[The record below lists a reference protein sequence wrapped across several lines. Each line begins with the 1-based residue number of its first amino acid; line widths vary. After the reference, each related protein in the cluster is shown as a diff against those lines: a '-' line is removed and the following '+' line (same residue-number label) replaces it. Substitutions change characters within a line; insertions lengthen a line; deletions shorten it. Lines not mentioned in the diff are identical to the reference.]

1 MEKVLREAD
10 LATEL
15 LLATFL
21 HPVLDKTTYHLVN
34 KERLA
39 MMKKEAVL
47 VKCTRPGLNNFIS
60 GRAFHETRLADMKN
74 AIVVPHIA
82 SAFKV
87 TN

>member
-34 KERLA
+34 KERLFFFFFFFF
-39 MMKKEAVL
+39 
-47 VKCTRPGLNNFIS
+47 CH
-60 GRAFHETRLADMKN
+60 GRAFHETRLADMKK

>member
-47 VKCTRPGLNNFIS
+47 VKCIGLDVFEEEP
-60 GRAFHETRLADMKN
+60 FHETRLADMKN

>member
-1 MEKVLREAD
+1 METSFVYGKGIS
-10 LATEL
+10 
-15 LLATFL
+15 L

-39 MMKKEAVL
+39 MMKKVTL
-47 VKCTRPGLNNFIS
+47 VEGDHLRESQMFRVGLDVFEEEP
-60 GRAFHETRLADMKN
+60 FHETRLADMKN

>member
-1 MEKVLREAD
+1 MEKVLREAE

-39 MMKKEAVL
+39 MMKKVTLGSEE
-47 VKCTRPGLNNFIS
+47 P
-60 GRAFHETRLADMKN
+60 FHETRLADMKN

>member
-1 MEKVLREAD
+1 IC
-10 LATEL
+10 
-15 LLATFL
+15 L

-39 MMKKEAVL
+39 MMKKVTL
-47 VKCTRPGLNNFIS
+47 CLLNNFIS

-87 TN
+87 AN